1 MPYSIIIRT
10 RQYFFKKS
18 TKKNAFPDSDLQEKE
33 TILIFI
39 GDRIWAV
46 FVKERVGGIT
56 VDLGLAFGIAELFSL
71 QQIYSFMAFSVAL
84 LIRAVQK
91 KRA

>member
-46 FVKERVGGIT
+46 FVKEKVGGIT
-56 VDLGLAFGIAELFSL
+56 VDLGFAFGIAESFSS
-71 QQIYSFMAFSVAL
+71 QQISGFMPFFGRVINQAGY
-84 LIRAVQK
+84 K